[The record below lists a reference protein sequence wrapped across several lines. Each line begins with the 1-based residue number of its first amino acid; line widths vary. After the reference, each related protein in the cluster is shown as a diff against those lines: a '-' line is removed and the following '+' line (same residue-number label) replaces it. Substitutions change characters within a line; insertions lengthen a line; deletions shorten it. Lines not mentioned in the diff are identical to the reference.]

1 MILLPAV
8 QRFRSCWLRSL
19 VEAACGR
26 STDSAGALQ
35 SESNGRSKLFESVT
49 MQELE
54 VGRQAAEAA
63 GTILNKY
70 FRTGIEIREK
80 GMCDLVSDADIESER
95 VIVDVI
101 RSTFPDH
108 SILGEEGTQPKSLDG
123 PLWVIDPLD
132 GTTNFAHGIP
142 HFATSIGFYVDGQP
156 MSAIIRNP
164 IRNDWFTAV
173 RGEGSFWNGQR
184 MQVSREAKLGETLI
198 GLGFYYDRD
207 ALLNSTL
214 ASIHELFQH
223 DIHGIRRNGSA
234 ALDLAAVGCGM
245 FGAFFEYTLS
255 FWDFAA
261 GVLFVEEAGGKV
273 TNCRGESLPMA
284 RSGILASN
292 GILHQPVLD
301 VVSKHHPNI

>member
-1 MILLPAV
+1 
-8 QRFRSCWLRSL
+8 
-19 VEAACGR
+19 
-26 STDSAGALQ
+26 
-35 SESNGRSKLFESVT
+35 

-63 GTILNKY
+63 GTILSKY

-80 GMCDLVSDADIESER
+80 GLCDLVSDADIEAER

-142 HFATSIGFYVDGQP
+142 HFATSIGFYVDRKP
-156 MSAIIRNP
+156 MAAIIYNP
-164 IRNDWFTAV
+164 VRGDWFTAA
-173 RGEGSFWNGQR
+173 RGQGSFWNGQR
-184 MQVSREAKLGETLI
+184 MHVSNETKLGETII

-207 ALLNSTL
+207 KLLNATL
-214 ASIHELFQH
+214 TSIHELFQF
-223 DIHGIRRNGSA
+223 DIHGIRRMGSA

-245 FGAFFEYTLS
+245 FGGFFEFTLS

-273 TNCRGESLPMA
+273 TNCYGHP
-284 RSGILASN
+284 IPLAKSSVLATN
-292 GILHQPVLD
+292 GHLHQTLLEI
-301 VVSKHHPNI
+301 VSKHHP

>member
-1 MILLPAV
+1 MSPQREMNPRTRARSPHESLHYVGARNILEQV
-8 QRFRSCWLRSL
+8 
-19 VEAACGR
+19 
-26 STDSAGALQ
+26 
-35 SESNGRSKLFESVT
+35 N
-49 MQELE
+49 MQELD

-63 GTILNKY
+63 GTVLSKY
-70 FRTGIEIREK
+70 FRSGLEIREK
-80 GMCDLVSDADIESER
+80 GLCDLVSDADIEAER
-95 VIVDVI
+95 VIVEVI

-142 HFATSIGFYVDGQP
+142 HFATSIGFYVDRQP
-156 MSAIIRNP
+156 MAAIISNP
-164 IRNDWFTAV
+164 VRGDWFTAA

-184 MQVSREAKLGETLI
+184 MHVSREARLGETLI

-207 ALLNSTL
+207 ALLNATL
-214 ASIHELFQH
+214 TSIRELFQH

-234 ALDLAAVGCGM
+234 ALDLVAVGCGM
-245 FGAFFEYTLS
+245 FGAFFEYTLA

-273 TNCRGESLPMA
+273 SDCHGNPLPMT
-284 RSGILASN
+284 RTSVLASN
-292 GILHQPVLD
+292 GLLHQPVLD
-301 VVSKHHPNI
+301 VVSKHHPNV